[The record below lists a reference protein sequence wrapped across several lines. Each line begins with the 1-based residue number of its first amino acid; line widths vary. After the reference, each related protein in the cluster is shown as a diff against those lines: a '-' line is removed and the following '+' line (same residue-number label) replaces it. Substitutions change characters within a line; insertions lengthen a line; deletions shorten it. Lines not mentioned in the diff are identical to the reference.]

1 MKEQM
6 SLESQKKKV
15 EKELISQVGM
25 NRLKNLR
32 KECEQ
37 DFQMFLEN
45 RYSPQFVATEML
57 IGYQKI

>member
-1 MKEQM
+1 
-6 SLESQKKKV
+6 
-15 EKELISQVGM
+15 M
-25 NRLKNLR
+25 NRLKNLM

-57 IGYQKI
+57 IGY